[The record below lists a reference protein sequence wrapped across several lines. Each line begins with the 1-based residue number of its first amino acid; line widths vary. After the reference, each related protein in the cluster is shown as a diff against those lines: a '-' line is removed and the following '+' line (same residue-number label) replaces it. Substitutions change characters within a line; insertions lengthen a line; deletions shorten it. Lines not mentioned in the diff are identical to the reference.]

1 MTDNGTRRLT
11 PWFLFGQ
18 ALGTF
23 RARWKR
29 VLGVG
34 AVVTAFTVTAGTL
47 LDLMFENKEAQ
58 NDGKIA
64 LGFALASVALSAA
77 NGFGTTFLSG
87 VLDRTVGEHQHGHD
101 AESLW
106 QLLRR
111 IPYGPLIIADILALF
126 LKIFGFVL
134 LIIPGFI
141 AITLLSVV
149 GPVVMIEGTGP
160 VAALRRS
167 AQLVRP
173 FFWLTFVAVTIP
185 IIFENLLGDCARQGG
200 VVPRLPPPSRRRCG
214 DRCTRG
220 HLRVTGR
227 GDVGVPPP
235 RA

>member
-1 MTDNGTRRLT
+1 M
-11 PWFLFGQ
+11 
-18 ALGTF
+18 
-23 RARWKR
+23 
-29 VLGVG
+29 
-34 AVVTAFTVTAGTL
+34 
-47 LDLMFENKEAQ
+47 
-58 NDGKIA
+58 
-64 LGFALASVALSAA
+64 
-77 NGFGTTFLSG
+77 
-87 VLDRTVGEHQHGHD
+87 LDRTVGEHQHGHA

-173 FFWLTFVAVTIP
+173 FFWLTFAAVTIP
-185 IIFENLLGDCARQGG
+185 IIFENMLGDWLARAEWSHGFLRHLAVG
-200 VVPRLPPPSRRRCG
+200 VVIDAPVAIFVSLVEVTLAYHLLAR
-214 DRCTRG
+214 DRSTRS
-220 HLRVTGR
+220 
-227 GDVGVPPP
+227 
-235 RA
+235 AEA